1 MYAFIS
7 GILEEK
13 GNNFVVI
20 NANGVGYEIGV
31 SSNTIDNLP
40 AEGSEVKIYTYL
52 AVREDAMQLY
62 GFLTRDE
69 KQLFL
74 DLITVSGVG
83 PKMAITI
90 LSGINVHDLSVAL
103 YNKDVSLISKIKGVG
118 KKTAE
123 RIVLELSNSGV
134 ALNLFNYETMSTAP
148 KTSTSVDEAVMALVD
163 MGLTKFDA
171 TNLVRKVMSPNDTTE
186 EIIAKSL
193 RNMG

>member
-20 NANGVGYEIGV
+20 NSNGVGYEIGV

-69 KQLFL
+69 KQFFL

-148 KTSTSVDEAVMALVD
+148 KTSTSFDEAVMALVD

>member
-90 LSGINVHDLSVAL
+90 LSSINVHDLSVAL

-118 KKTAE
+118 KNMTAT
-123 RIVLELSNSGV
+123 R
-134 ALNLFNYETMSTAP
+134 
-148 KTSTSVDEAVMALVD
+148 
-163 MGLTKFDA
+163 
-171 TNLVRKVMSPNDTTE
+171 
-186 EIIAKSL
+186 
-193 RNMG
+193 

>member
-7 GILEEK
+7 GILDEK
-13 GNNFVVI
+13 GNNYVVV

-40 AEGSEVKIYTYL
+40 SVGSEVKIYTYL

-62 GFLTRDE
+62 GFLNREE

-90 LSGINVHDLSVAL
+90 LSGINAHDLTLAL
-103 YNKDVSLISKIKGVG
+103 YNKDVSLISKVKGVG

-123 RIVLELSNSGV
+123 RIVLELSGKCE
-134 ALNLFNYETMSTAP
+134 AMNLFNYETMANMTQN
-148 KTSTSVDEAVMALVD
+148 TTSVDEAIMALVD

-186 EIIAKSL
+186 QIIAKAL